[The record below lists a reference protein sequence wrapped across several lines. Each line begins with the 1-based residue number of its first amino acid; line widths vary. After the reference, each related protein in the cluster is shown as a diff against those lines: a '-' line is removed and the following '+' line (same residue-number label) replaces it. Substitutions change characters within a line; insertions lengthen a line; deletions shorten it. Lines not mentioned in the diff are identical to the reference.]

1 MSRRSTRLTSPRPV
15 ARRRK
20 TVPFWRRISW
30 NNRDW
35 QVLSIL
41 LFALGIFSLVAL
53 AHLTPGTLSD
63 GWAGLLRLLFGW
75 GAFVAPLGLGL
86 TGWLAFQAGRG
97 RKMQAAD
104 WLKVWAAG
112 VGFASALAALH
123 SWVLWA
129 DPWQLASEGGGGGV
143 VGWALS
149 SLVAIVMPVPLL
161 GRILAALVFSLVAAS
176 SVFLQ
181 VRLGQSLHYA
191 SAKSRV
197 PQLSRALIGLRA
209 RVKTWAAWAE
219 SQLAAL
225 AAWLTAT
232 ASAGSALTA
241 PPVIAPSPVRPMPRP
256 TPVAAAKP
264 TANAAAASPTAARS
278 PAPRLRRS
286 QRLPPL
292 SLLSDGSDAEIS
304 VQEDETHRKAVLI
317 EQTLT
322 QFGLA
327 GRVIEVSQGPAVT
340 QFGVEPGFVERG
352 DRAQKVRVAQ
362 IAALQS
368 DFSLALSART
378 LRIQAPIP
386 GRNLVG
392 IEVPNDVTAMVSLRG
407 ILQSKEFRGMA
418 GKPLAVAMGRDVAGG
433 AVAADLSAM
442 PHLLI
447 AGTTGSGKSVCINAI
462 ITCLVMSN
470 QPEDLRLVMIDP
482 KMVELIRWNGLPH
495 LLGKVE
501 TDLERVGGV
510 LRWVTREMDERYK
523 KFAEA
528 SSRNIA
534 DYNERTVERDD
545 RLPYIVVVV
554 DELADLM
561 MTAGIEVEKTI
572 CRLAQMARATGIHLV
587 LATQRPSTDVVT
599 GLIKANFP
607 ARIAFAVASATDSR
621 VILDGVGAEA
631 LLGKGDMLYLASDAG
646 HPVRVQGCF
655 VSDSE
660 IDKVVQFW
668 QSAGGEEPAEAPW
681 ETELAAMAAVS
692 RLGNGDV
699 NDGALMQRAIELVK
713 TRGGASASLLQRKLR
728 IGYPKAARMIDQME
742 EMGIIGPPE
751 GAGRMRKLIAKG

>member
-1 MSRRSTRLTSPRPV
+1 
-15 ARRRK
+15 
-20 TVPFWRRISW
+20 
-30 NNRDW
+30 
-35 QVLSIL
+35 VLSIL

-53 AHLTPGTLSD
+53 AHLTPGALSD

-75 GAFVAPLGLGL
+75 GAFGAPLGLGL
-86 TGWLAFQAGRG
+86 AGWLAFQAGRG

-104 WLKVWAAG
+104 WLKVGAAG
-112 VGFASALAALH
+112 VGFVSTLAALH
-123 SWVLWA
+123 SWMLWA

-161 GRILAALVFSLVAAS
+161 GRILAALVFTLVAAS
-176 SVFLQ
+176 SVFLA
-181 VRLGQSLHYA
+181 VRLCWQNHHYV
-191 SAKSRV
+191 SGKPRV
-197 PQLSRALIGLRA
+197 PQLSHELAGLRT
-209 RVKTWAAWAE
+209 RVVAWASWAE

-225 AAWLTAT
+225 AAT
-232 ASAGSALTA
+232 SAWSAPTA
-241 PPVIAPSPVRPMPRP
+241 PRRLRIPLRTMPQSM
-256 TPVAAAKP
+256 PVAAAKP
-264 TANAAAASPTAARS
+264 TATVAAVTPTATRASPS
-278 PAPRLRRS
+278 PRLRRS

-292 SLLSDGSDAEIS
+292 SLLADGSGTEIS

-322 QFGLA
+322 NFGLA
-327 GRVIEVSQGPAVT
+327 GRVVEVSQGPAVT

-352 DRAQKVRVAQ
+352 DRTQKVRVGQ
-362 IAALQS
+362 IASLQ
-368 DFSLALSART
+368 DDLALALSART

-386 GRNLVG
+386 GKNLVG
-392 IEVPNDVTAMVSLRG
+392 IEVPNEETATVSLLG

-433 AVAADLSAM
+433 AISADLATM

-510 LRWVTREMDERYK
+510 LRWVTREMDSRYK

-528 SSRNIA
+528 GSRNIA
-534 DYNERTVERDD
+534 DYNEKTVERDD
-545 RLPYIVVVV
+545 RLPHIVVVV

-561 MTAGIEVEKTI
+561 MTAGVEVEKTI

-587 LATQRPSTDVVT
+587 IATQRPSTDVVT

-621 VILDGVGAEA
+621 VILDGVGAET

-655 VSDSE
+655 VSDAE
-660 IDKVVQFW
+660 IDAVVQFW
-668 QSAGGEEPAEAPW
+668 QSAGGAAPVDAPW

-692 RLGNGDV
+692 RLGNGDA
-699 NDGALMQRAIELVK
+699 NDGALMQQAIELVK
-713 TRGGASASLLQRKLR
+713 TRGGASASLLQRRLR